1 MAQFGF
7 SKKDNKLRAIY
18 IHMFHFFFNNYKIR
32 THSATSKEPT
42 IPPFPRKTPPDTEKH
57 RHTTYKKQ
65 GVQLT
70 RHFD

>member
-7 SKKDNKLRAIY
+7 SKKDNKLPA
-18 IHMFHFFFNNYKIR
+18 HFFFNNYKIR